1 MIPETLTE
9 EYLCN
14 EPEGQYFDRKSA
26 RIKPSDIARH
36 LIAFANANGGILVI
50 GIEDD
55 GEVTGFEMNGTKP
68 QNDFRDV
75 PYSMCSAGLSFKC
88 IDKTVKVAGFEKTI
102 LIFVVDASTDRVIK
116 QNDGGVYLRVGDK
129 SKRLNHEQITQLE
142 YDKGE
147 RSFEDIIVED
157 SGFEDVDE
165 ELLNQY
171 IKIMRSNSS
180 GKEILEARGLLKRGH
195 LTNAGVLLFAKF
207 PTKFLPNARLRLLKY
222 DGNKME
228 TGKRLNIVKEI
239 NFEKPIPRIIQEVRN
254 AINLQLREFQFLD
267 DNGVFK
273 IIPEYPEFAW
283 FEGVVNSLTHRNYSI
298 MGDHIR
304 VSLYD
309 DRLEIFSPGKLPNI
323 VTIDNMK
330 NTRYSRNPRI
340 ARVLSEFGWVKELNE
355 GVKRI
360 YDEMQMFF
368 LNMPIYSEPNGN
380 SVLLV
385 LENSITSRQLRNDDK
400 IVSLMGADIMQS
412 LNEYELKI
420 IQYLMANE
428 SINVKKTKEL
438 LGRADTLSRKQ
449 LTSLLQKNLIEWH
462 GTNKSD
468 PNQYYSL
475 KSE

>member
-1 MIPETLTE
+1 MIPEIFTE
-9 EYLCN
+9 EYLCT

-26 RIKPSDIARH
+26 RIKPADIAKH
-36 LIAFANANGGILVI
+36 LIAFANANGGVLVI
-50 GIEDD
+50 GIEDN
-55 GEVTGFEMNGTKP
+55 GEVTGFDIHGANSI
-68 QNDFRDV
+68 NAFREI
-75 PYSMCSAGLSFKC
+75 PYSMCSSGLSLQC
-88 IDKTVKVAGFEKTI
+88 IEKDISISQGVKTC
-102 LIFVVDASTDRVIK
+102 LIFVVDASTEKVIT
-116 QNDGGVYLRVGDK
+116 QNDGNVFIRVGDK

-157 SGFEDVDE
+157 SSFDDVDI
-165 ELLNQY
+165 ELMQQY
-171 IKIMRSNSS
+171 KTIMNSSSS
-180 GKEILEARGLLKRGH
+180 GKEILEARGLLRKGH

-228 TGKRLNIVKEI
+228 TGRRLNIVKEI
-239 NFEKPIPRIIQEVRN
+239 NFEKPIPRIIQEVRQ
-254 AINLQLREFQFLD
+254 AINLQLREFQYLD
-267 DNGVFK
+267 DNGIFK

-298 MGDHIR
+298 IGDHIR

-360 YDEMQMFF
+360 YDEMELSYLKF
-368 LNMPIYSEPNGN
+368 PTYSEPNGN

-385 LENSITSRQLRNDDK
+385 LENSITSRQLRTDDK
-400 IVSLMGADIMQS
+400 ISSLIKDN

-420 IQYLMANE
+420 VQYLLFNE
-428 SINVKKTKEL
+428 SINVKKTKQL
-438 LGRADTLSRKQ
+438 IGRADTLSRKQ
-449 LTSLLQKNLIEWH
+449 LVSLVDKGIIEWH
-462 GTNKSD
+462 GTHKSD
-468 PNQYYSL
+468 PNQYYCL
-475 KSE
+475 KK

>member
-1 MIPETLTE
+1 MIPEIFTE
-9 EYLCN
+9 EYLRT

-26 RIKPSDIARH
+26 RIKPADIAKH
-36 LIAFANANGGILVI
+36 LIAFANANGGVLVI
-50 GIEDD
+50 GIEDN
-55 GEVTGFEMNGTKP
+55 GEVTGFDINGA
-68 QNDFRDV
+68 NSINAFREI
-75 PYSMCSAGLSFKC
+75 PYSMCSSGLSLQCIEKDISISQGVKKC
-88 IDKTVKVAGFEKTI
+88 
-102 LIFVVDASTDRVIK
+102 LIFVVDASTEKVIK
-116 QNDGGVYLRVGDK
+116 QNDENVFIRVGDK

-157 SGFEDVDE
+157 SSFDDVDI
-165 ELLNQY
+165 ELMQQY
-171 IKIMRSNSS
+171 KTIMNSSSS
-180 GKEILEARGLLKRGH
+180 GKEILEARGLLRKGH

-228 TGKRLNIVKEI
+228 TGRRLNIVKEI
-239 NFEKPIPRIIQEVRN
+239 NFEKPIPRIIQEVRQ
-254 AINLQLREFQFLD
+254 AINLQLREFQYLD
-267 DNGVFK
+267 DNGIFK

-298 MGDHIR
+298 IGDHIR

-360 YDEMQMFF
+360 YDEMELSYLKF
-368 LNMPIYSEPNGN
+368 PTYSEPNGN

-385 LENSITSRQLRNDDK
+385 LENSITSRQLRTDDK
-400 IVSLMGADIMQS
+400 ISSLIKDN

-420 IQYLMANE
+420 VQYLLLNE
-428 SINVKKTKEL
+428 SINVKKTKKL
-438 LGRADTLSRKQ
+438 IGRADTLSRKQ
-449 LTSLLQKNLIEWH
+449 LVSLVDKGILEWH
-462 GTNKSD
+462 GTHKSD
-468 PNQYYSL
+468 PNQYYCL
-475 KSE
+475 KK